1 MQETAEQYKKRMFD
15 FMAGRDPLKLQ
26 AAAPARLAKLLKGVS
41 PAKARKRPAPDK
53 WSIAEIVAHIAD
65 TELVGGYRIRAILG
79 QPGTPIIGFDQD
91 AWVTALHYDK
101 RDLKK
106 SFEQYRA
113 LREANLA
120 LLKSLTPEQWKHE
133 GMHSERGRG
142 ERRDD
147 CANVLGSRPEPFRAD
162 RAHSGR
168 EEEVARP
175 FVQRTALSSGCQSS
189 RTRQVTVVVG
199 WSPNSAANRVGS
211 DHFGIRAQPHAF
223 ANIGMFESGPSTRN

>member
-1 MQETAEQYKKRMFD
+1 MQETTEQYRKRMFEHIE
-15 FMAGRDPLKLQ
+15 GGNRLKMQ

-41 PAKARKRPAPDK
+41 PAKARKRPAQGK

-65 TELVGGYRIRAILG
+65 TELVGGYRMRAILG

-133 GMHSERGRG
+133 GLHSERG
-142 ERRDD
+142 
-147 CANVLGSRPEPFRAD
+147 PE
-162 RAHSGR
+162 SV
-168 EEEVARP
+168 E
-175 FVQRTALSSGCQSS
+175 TM
-189 RTRQVTVVVG
+189 TRMFAG
-199 WSPNSAANRVGS
+199 HDLN
-211 DHFGIRAQPHAF
+211 HFGQIER
-223 ANIGMFESGPSTRN
+223 ILGKKK